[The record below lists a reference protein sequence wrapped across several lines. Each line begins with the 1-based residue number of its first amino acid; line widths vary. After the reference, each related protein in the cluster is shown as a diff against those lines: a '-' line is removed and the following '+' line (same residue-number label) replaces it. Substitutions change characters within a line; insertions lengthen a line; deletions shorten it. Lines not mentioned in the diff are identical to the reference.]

1 MKRNKDIDKLIQKIG
16 SSGSNT
22 KTGYKTQGTGSNN
35 VSTRNAKT
43 GGSNNVIGYTAER
56 TWDNFKDVFK
66 NLYKNSQIN
75 AGAGY
80 GEDAL
85 SEIEKLKQSKAGQGW
100 NKAGI
105 EQLERVFKPSIEK
118 TKEEKR
124 KKGIENI
131 ITTQK
136 EQDRIDQEIEEKYS
150 GLSDEQ
156 KKTANIIAGVG
167 SVAPSLALQFI
178 PGVGTAASSA
188 LMFGSTSGDA
198 IGRALLEGK
207 TDREAQTYG
216 YLQGAKEAGIEALSG
231 GIAGTASKSGLM
243 KGVSSALN
251 KNISNKAARAI
262 LSRGVSATGEGLEE
276 VASTLTDPIIR
287 KIAFKDEEMANV
299 DPKDVIDSFVAGAGT
314 SLIIGGGQDVIN
326 AVRNKR
332 AVNNISDKTS
342 LSKEEV
348 RSTIDNLSEA
358 EPYQIAKQIKKQG
371 EGETVTTPKQGNN
384 LLMKAIYGEDMP
396 QQKIKGL
403 PDLET
408 QIQENRAN
416 IENQKPIKIRGERF
430 KMGTG
435 TLKAD
440 VEQLFRE
447 HGNMA
452 HNDVLGDVALNTKG
466 IKDSIGHG
474 MSKGKAALYE
484 AVPELINNGKIVEYV
499 ENHKGRRYN
508 SVVLEAPVTITR
520 GDAKGNYIAEVIV
533 HRAVGDKKQ
542 RYYLHDVSIK
552 RKRLDLGKAN
562 PTMGAVGNNHGA
574 MSNEQFDQSSIDY
587 NMPQEG
593 KYVNRNP
600 KQYSSME
607 QMQQAFFGKPVEQN
621 TNTDYTN
628 NTDTNG
634 GSADAG
640 IQSENGR
647 GILSGT
653 GGLVQPRGNGRESG
667 SGENPFGTAG
677 PVRTSNDEPRLEQDR
692 GGSVRLHSWG
702 VTPRVN
708 TDTAIRESLA
718 QKGKA
723 VYDMRNTDDGVS
735 FFNAIT
741 QAKKEN
747 PYGAYVTA
755 YNANDYTGFR
765 TMLDDTGKAGI
776 AVKPDGD
783 IISVFNNPTSGR
795 KKAVSTLLI
804 NALDAGGTKL
814 DNFDGTLS
822 EKYEQHGFVPVAR
835 VAFDREYAPDGWNY
849 ERDGTPDVI
858 FWVHNGDTPEQV
870 AQKIGTYEHYDTSRL
885 PLFGDYDSAQA
896 YRDSLLE
903 RQRQD
908 NRTGPQG
915 ESRTARRFVN
925 GETTLNIPEGMQ
937 SALNEVVE
945 SQNTYRKTSIQGARD
960 LADKTIKERGIDGA
974 YTEFLRNLNAK
985 KAKKAENHVLGARLV
1000 EAYANL
1006 GDMER
1011 AADVLKAMR
1020 DTSTESA
1027 QLLALNK
1034 VLYEQGGTGM
1044 LMQIQ
1049 RDLDAI
1055 NKEYGTDIKIK
1066 DDLMQK
1072 LNAAEGKEQIESV
1085 AEEIY
1090 NDVAPQ
1096 VPVKKGEK
1104 LDAWRRLAML
1114 ANPKTQVRNLLGNAG
1129 VKGMRDISGVMDGIL
1144 QTVFIRDPSK
1154 RTNSFLVS
1162 HKPGFK
1168 EAKNWATDYF
1178 AQNESVIS
1186 DGTRYEGP
1194 KNKILE
1200 NRQIFKSRPMRAA
1213 EKGTN
1218 WAMGKGDT
1226 IFLRNRFAR
1235 SVAEEAATRGVTVA
1249 DLEGNA
1255 KLRNE
1260 IVSRAIKEAQEQTFH
1275 DSSALATSINKTVRK
1290 LEKSDNPLD
1299 KALSVSIKGFMPFTK
1314 TPVNIAKRAVDYSPL
1329 GFVKTIY
1336 NGLHDASPMRAA
1348 NTINSLSKNLTG
1360 SALAGLGYV
1369 MAESGMLR
1377 VGEDDKQ
1384 EYTDSDQ
1391 GRQRY
1396 SLEIGGTSISLDWLA
1411 PTSIPLFFG
1420 ATLSQVGDANSVKDV
1435 ESLAQTFFG
1444 PMLDMSMMSSVDD
1457 AVTEIRKADTNISGV
1472 VSALLYTPFE
1482 SYALQYLPTMGSQL
1496 NQTID
1501 PTRRTT
1507 QTMSDGLLGKVEKT
1521 GRKALN
1527 KLPGA
1532 NRLLEALGMD
1542 NAANQPYVDMWGN
1555 KQTNTRGTFND
1566 NVGWR
1571 ALQAFVMPSYINQ
1584 VKDDPVYDEMKRLY
1598 NAGENGSEQMLP
1610 SNFGDE
1616 VKNGGTTYPVRGTD
1630 STNYKTQKGQT
1641 QYNLLRGLMNTDAY
1655 RSASDAERIKMVQ
1668 DAYKYAEY
1676 KADKQ
1681 YLNNKGKD
1689 YTYSTSESTGRI
1701 SDWQYKVECLEQSGI
1716 SPETYF
1722 GAHRSYKN
1730 AEGEHYVDKWG
1741 ETKTTSGTKRIAQV
1755 EALKGHGM
1763 TAAQKLL
1770 FMYMEQ
1776 PSARFNAKYVGISN
1790 DQARRVVFNY
1800 VNDLNLSREEKE
1812 KILKRAGY
1820 YITDRGITWK

>member
-1 MKRNKDIDKLIQKIG
+1 MANENDFLKALNSLRKKQGHSEIKAQSLQEKARSAEYNRKKLA
-16 SSGSNT
+16 
-22 KTGYKTQGTGSNN
+22 QGL
-35 VSTRNAKT
+35 K
-43 GGSNNVIGYTAER
+43 GGTVDTI
-56 TWDNFKDVFK
+56 V
-66 NLYKNSQIN
+66 IN
-75 AGAGY
+75 ANLNKGAGY
-80 GEDAL
+80 GAEQQKAL
-85 SEIEKLKQSKAGQGW
+85 AKAKTSKWVTPEA
-100 NKAGI
+100 
-105 EQLERVFKPSIEK
+105 
-118 TKEEKR
+118 TKMM
-124 KKGIENI
+124 
-131 ITTQK
+131 
-136 EQDRIDQEIEEKYS
+136 D
-150 GLSDEQ
+150 
-156 KKTANIIAGVG
+156 
-167 SVAPSLALQFI
+167 
-178 PGVGTAASSA
+178 
-188 LMFGSTSGDA
+188 
-198 IGRALLEGK
+198 
-207 TDREAQTYG
+207 
-216 YLQGAKEAGIEALSG
+216 
-231 GIAGTASKSGLM
+231 
-243 KGVSSALN
+243 
-251 KNISNKAARAI
+251 NISNKITSTQNQITEQGERAI
-262 LSRGVSATGEGLEE
+262 KDYVAKVNKEREELENQYSDLNKWDRVTGNVLENIGRAAPKVVASALVPGGAFGAASKGVSAALKSIVPFAQTQASTVADEVSQGRSVKEAHKIGQTQGMMDALTDRLSGGVLGLENSGVSRAVTKALGGGKLANRVASSLGEGIEEAASTFMQPVTKAFVTGEEYTPASKQDIANSFVNAAAMSTLFGLGQDAMNAAMRERANTDTFHRQRSALEGLEDT
-276 VASTLTDPIIR
+276 VQS
-287 KIAFKDEEMANV
+287 DE
-299 DPKDVIDSFVAGAGT
+299 PF
-314 SLIIGGGQDVIN
+314 IN
-326 AVRNKR
+326 AIQR
-332 AVNNISDKTS
+332 ARDANN
-342 LSKEEV
+342 V
-348 RSTIDNLSEA
+348 
-358 EPYQIAKQIKKQG
+358 KQ
-371 EGETVTTPKQGNN
+371 
-384 LLMKAIYGEDMP
+384 YGS
-396 QQKIKGL
+396 
-403 PDLET
+403 
-408 QIQENRAN
+408 
-416 IENQKPIKIRGERF
+416 
-430 KMGTG
+430 
-435 TLKAD
+435 
-440 VEQLFRE
+440 VEQMR
-447 HGNMA
+447 
-452 HNDVLGDVALNTKG
+452 
-466 IKDSIGHG
+466 
-474 MSKGKAALYE
+474 
-484 AVPELINNGKIVEYV
+484 
-499 ENHKGRRYN
+499 
-508 SVVLEAPVTITR
+508 
-520 GDAKGNYIAEVIV
+520 
-533 HRAVGDKKQ
+533 
-542 RYYLHDVSIK
+542 
-552 RKRLDLGKAN
+552 
-562 PTMGAVGNNHGA
+562 
-574 MSNEQFDQSSIDY
+574 QS
-587 NMPQEG
+587 
-593 KYVNRNP
+593 
-600 KQYSSME
+600 
-607 QMQQAFFGKPVEQN
+607 FLGKPVEQN
-621 TNTDYTN
+621 ANTDYTN

-634 GSADAG
+634 GSADG
-640 IQSENGR
+640 LQNENGR
-647 GILSGT
+647 GILSGA
-653 GGLVQPRGNGRESG
+653 GGVVQPRGNGRESG
-667 SGENPFGTAG
+667 SGENPVGASG
-677 PVRTSNDEPRLEQDR
+677 PVRASDDAQRLQQNR
-692 GGSVRLHSWG
+692 GGSGGLHASG
-702 VTPRVN
+702 LTPRVN
-708 TDTAIRESLA
+708 TDTAIRDALT
-718 QKGKA
+718 KGGHA
-723 VYDMRNTDDGVS
+723 VFDMRNTDDGVS

-747 PYGAYVTA
+747 QHGAYVTA
-755 YNANDYTGFR
+755 YDANDYTGFR
-765 TMLDDTGKAGI
+765 TMLDDTGKAGV

-783 IISVFNNPTSGR
+783 IISVFSNPTSGR

-814 DNFDGTLS
+814 DNFDGNLS
-822 EKYEQHGFVPVAR
+822 QKYEQHGFIPVAR

-858 FWVHNGDTPEQV
+858 FWIHNGDTPEQV
-870 AQKIGTYEHYDTSRL
+870 AQKVNTYEHYDTSKL
-885 PLFGDYDSAQA
+885 PLFSDYDSAQA
-896 YRDSLLE
+896 YRDGLLE
-903 RQRQD
+903 KSRPD
-908 NRTGPQG
+908 DRTGPQG

-1049 RDLDAI
+1049 RDVDAI

-1249 DLEGNA
+1249 DLESNA

-1290 LEKSDNPLD
+1290 LEKSDNPLN
-1299 KALSVSIKGFMPFTK
+1299 KALAVGIKGFMPFTK

-1336 NGLHDASPMRAA
+1336 NGLHDASPVRAA

-1360 SALAGLGYV
+1360 SALAGLGYM

-1420 ATLSQVGDANSVKDV
+1420 ATLSQAGNANSVKDV

-1776 PSARFNAKYVGISN
+1776 PSTRFNAKYVGISN
-1790 DQARRVVFNY
+1790 DQARRVVFSY

>member
-1 MKRNKDIDKLIQKIG
+1 MANENDFLKALNSLRKKQGHSEIKAQSLQEKARSAEYNRKKLGQGLK
-16 SSGSNT
+16 SGT
-22 KTGYKTQGTGSNN
+22 VDTI
-35 VSTRNAKT
+35 V
-43 GGSNNVIGYTAER
+43 
-56 TWDNFKDVFK
+56 
-66 NLYKNSQIN
+66 IN
-75 AGAGY
+75 ANLNKGAGY
-80 GEDAL
+80 GAEQQKAL
-85 SEIEKLKQSKAGQGW
+85 AKAKTSKWVTPEA
-100 NKAGI
+100 
-105 EQLERVFKPSIEK
+105 
-118 TKEEKR
+118 TKMM
-124 KKGIENI
+124 
-131 ITTQK
+131 
-136 EQDRIDQEIEEKYS
+136 D
-150 GLSDEQ
+150 
-156 KKTANIIAGVG
+156 
-167 SVAPSLALQFI
+167 
-178 PGVGTAASSA
+178 
-188 LMFGSTSGDA
+188 
-198 IGRALLEGK
+198 
-207 TDREAQTYG
+207 
-216 YLQGAKEAGIEALSG
+216 
-231 GIAGTASKSGLM
+231 
-243 KGVSSALN
+243 
-251 KNISNKAARAI
+251 NISNKITSTQNQITEQGERAI
-262 LSRGVSATGEGLEE
+262 KDYVAKVNKEREELENQYADLNKWDRVTGNVLENIGRAAPQVAASALVPGGAFGAASKGVSAALNSIVPFAQTQASTVADEVSQGRSVKEAHKIGQTQAMADVLIDRLSGGVLGLENSGVSRAVTKALGGGKLANRVASSLGEGIEEAASTFMQPVTKAFVTGEEYTPASKQDIANSFVNAAAMSTLFGLGQDAMNAAMRERANTDTFHRQRSALEGLEDT
-276 VASTLTDPIIR
+276 VQS
-287 KIAFKDEEMANV
+287 DE
-299 DPKDVIDSFVAGAGT
+299 PF
-314 SLIIGGGQDVIN
+314 IN
-326 AVRNKR
+326 AIQR
-332 AVNNISDKTS
+332 ARDANN
-342 LSKEEV
+342 V
-348 RSTIDNLSEA
+348 
-358 EPYQIAKQIKKQG
+358 KQ
-371 EGETVTTPKQGNN
+371 
-384 LLMKAIYGEDMP
+384 YGS
-396 QQKIKGL
+396 
-403 PDLET
+403 
-408 QIQENRAN
+408 
-416 IENQKPIKIRGERF
+416 
-430 KMGTG
+430 
-435 TLKAD
+435 
-440 VEQLFRE
+440 VEQMR
-447 HGNMA
+447 
-452 HNDVLGDVALNTKG
+452 
-466 IKDSIGHG
+466 
-474 MSKGKAALYE
+474 
-484 AVPELINNGKIVEYV
+484 
-499 ENHKGRRYN
+499 
-508 SVVLEAPVTITR
+508 
-520 GDAKGNYIAEVIV
+520 
-533 HRAVGDKKQ
+533 
-542 RYYLHDVSIK
+542 
-552 RKRLDLGKAN
+552 
-562 PTMGAVGNNHGA
+562 
-574 MSNEQFDQSSIDY
+574 
-587 NMPQEG
+587 
-593 KYVNRNP
+593 
-600 KQYSSME
+600 
-607 QMQQAFFGKPVEQN
+607 QAFLGKPVEQN
-621 TNTDYTN
+621 ANTDYTN

-634 GSADAG
+634 GNANAG

-647 GILSGT
+647 GILSGA

-667 SGENPFGTAG
+667 SGENPVGASG
-677 PVRTSNDEPRLEQDR
+677 RVSSIDDARRLQQNR
-692 GGSVRLHSWG
+692 GGSSGIYAGGL
-702 VTPRVN
+702 TPRVN

-723 VYDMRNTDDGVS
+723 VYNMRNTDDGVS

-747 PYGAYVTA
+747 PHGAYVTA
-755 YNANDYTGFR
+755 YGANDYTGFR
-765 TMLDDTGKAGI
+765 TMLDDTGNAGV

-783 IISVFNNPTSGR
+783 IISVFSNPTAGR
-795 KKAVSTLLI
+795 KQAVSTLLI

-814 DNFDGTLS
+814 DNFDGRLS
-822 EKYEQHGFVPVAR
+822 RIYEKHGFIPVAR
-835 VAFDREYAPDGWNY
+835 VAFDRDYAPDGWNY

-885 PLFGDYDSAQA
+885 PLFSDYDSAQA

-1049 RDLDAI
+1049 RDIDAI

-1194 KNKILE
+1194 KNKMLE
-1200 NRQIFKSRPMRAA
+1200 NRQIFKSRLMRGA

-1290 LEKSDNPLD
+1290 LEKSDNPLN
-1299 KALSVSIKGFMPFTK
+1299 KALAVGIKGFMPFTK
-1314 TPVNIAKRAVDYSPL
+1314 TPINIAKRAVDYSPL

-1348 NTINSLSKNLTG
+1348 NTINSLSKNLAG

-1507 QTMSDGLLGKVEKT
+1507 QTMSDGLLGKVEKS

-1668 DAYKYAEY
+1668 DAYQYAKY

-1776 PSARFNAKYVGISN
+1776 PSTRFNAKYVGISN
-1790 DQARRVVFNY
+1790 DQARRVVFSY